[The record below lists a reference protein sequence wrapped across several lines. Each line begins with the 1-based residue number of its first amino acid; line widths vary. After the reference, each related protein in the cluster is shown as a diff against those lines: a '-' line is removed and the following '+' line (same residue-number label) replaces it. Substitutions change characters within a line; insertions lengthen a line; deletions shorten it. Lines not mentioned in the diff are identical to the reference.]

1 MSGNVKEVI
10 EENPV
15 EENQVESKSQTESK
29 IEPVKVD
36 FMSSDVAIVLNIIDV
51 ASARGTFRG
60 PEMKG
65 VGEFYEKLQSLLPK
79 KETNA

>member
-1 MSGNVKEVI
+1 MSKENINQV
-10 EENPV
+10 V
-15 EENQVESKSQTESK
+15 EETQPQPQTQT
-29 IEPVKVD
+29 EPVKVD

-65 VGEFYEKLQSLLPK
+65 IGEFYEKLQGLIPK
-79 KETNA
+79 KASE